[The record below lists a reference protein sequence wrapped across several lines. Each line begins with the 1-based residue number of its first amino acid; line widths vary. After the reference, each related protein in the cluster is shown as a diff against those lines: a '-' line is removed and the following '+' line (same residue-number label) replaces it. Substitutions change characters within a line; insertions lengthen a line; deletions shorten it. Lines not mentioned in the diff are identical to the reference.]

1 MTAPKTQA
9 ERLTRI
15 ETLLEGWLENRK
27 DDRAEWTAEL
37 RKLHERLDHIEA
49 EHRATNERL
58 SAYENKGKGLMIGI
72 GLAGTGFG
80 AAVLAAIAKLV
91 EWFK

>member
-1 MTAPKTQA
+1 MTKPNTQA

-15 ETLLEGWLENRK
+15 ETLLEGWLENRR
-27 DDRAEWTAEL
+27 DDRAEWAAEL
-37 RKLHERLDHIEA
+37 RKIHDRLDHIQS

-58 SAYENKGKGLMIGI
+58 SAYENKGKGLLIGVGLFGSGI
-72 GLAGTGFG
+72 GATILA
-80 AAVLAAIAKLV
+80 VVAKFA